1 MSEDQSQ
8 WNPPEDLRSDVR
20 MLGYLLGETIRNQHG
35 EELFDLVEEVRA
47 AAKKAQQGDSSQT
60 RLLIDMLSSLSPE
73 RLLHLARA
81 FSLFLNLANISEQH
95 HQIRQRKKL
104 AAQRF
109 AVPGPVL
116 ESTAGNR
123 PYGFLE
129 AELRHLSAA
138 GIKPETLHDHVCR
151 LNIELILTAHPTEI
165 LRRSVSSKFLRIAS
179 LLEQHDRTELSG
191 IERHEVIQALRRA
204 VAEVWETDEIRRIRP
219 TPVDEAKG
227 GLIWIEY
234 SLWGVIP
241 KIYRELDQ
249 ALYRVTGKGLPLGV
263 APIRF
268 GSWMG
273 GDRDGNPNTT
283 ERVTS
288 HTCLL
293 NRIKAAELFYGEIDD
308 LRRDLSMTR
317 CDDKLRK
324 RVGDDAPEPYRTLL
338 EGVLHRLRATID
350 HHIGT
355 LNGTAPTFAD
365 SPGSEILMD
374 CSDLRQPLL
383 LCHESLVNTGNGI
396 IADGRLT
403 DIIRRLDV
411 FGLTIFRLDIRQES
425 SRHTEA
431 LDAIT
436 QYLGLGCYSAWDETQ
451 RMQFLLKELSGNRPL
466 IMSNFPDPGVASKEV
481 AEVLGTFR
489 MLARQHPESLGA
501 YVISMAS
508 QPSDVLAV
516 ALLQKECRITNPLRI
531 VPLFE
536 SVSALENAAACMDT
550 LFSCDWYKEYIQ
562 GRQEV
567 MIGYSDSAKDA
578 GMVAAAWR
586 LYEAQEQLVEVFSRH
601 EVFLTLFHGR
611 GGTVARGGGPAHE
624 AILAQP
630 PGSVNGSLRI
640 TEQGEVIQAKFGLPG
655 MAMESL
661 QVYLG
666 AVLEATLTPPPRP
679 QASWRDQMIVLSR
692 DAMREFRDITRD
704 EPRFVE
710 YFSQA
715 TPEKEIGHL
724 KIGSRP
730 ARRTQSSGIQH
741 LRAIPWIFAWTQ
753 TRLML
758 PAWLGAGSALEQA
771 IDAGHRPLLVEMEEN
786 WPFFKATMNALEMVF
801 SKANPNI
808 AMLYDERLVNADA
821 ASLGALLREKYQCTM
836 NRVLDITRHAIPM
849 ENEPIVRQSVNIRNT
864 YVEPLHLLQVELLSR
879 IRHGDEHQALDALL
893 VTINGIAAGMRNTG

>member
-1 MSEDQSQ
+1 
-8 WNPPEDLRSDVR
+8 
-20 MLGYLLGETIRNQHG
+20 MLGYLLGETIRNRHG
-35 EELFDLVEEVRA
+35 EDLFSLVEEVRA
-47 AAKKAQQGDSSQT
+47 AAKKAQQGDTSQT
-60 RLLIDMLSSLSPE
+60 RLLIDMLSALSPE

-81 FSLFLNLANISEQH
+81 FSLFLNLANIAEQH

-109 AVPGPVL
+109 AVPDPVL
-116 ESTAGNR
+116 ESAAGNR
-123 PYGFLE
+123 PHGFLE
-129 AELRHLSAA
+129 AEFRQLSAA
-138 GIKPETLHDHVCR
+138 GVKPEILHDHVCR

-179 LLEQHDRTELSG
+179 LLERHDRTGLSG
-191 IERHEVIQALRRA
+191 MERHEIIQALRRA
-204 VAEVWETDEIRRIRP
+204 IAEVWETDEIRRIRP
-219 TPVDEAKG
+219 TPIDEAKS
-227 GLIWIEY
+227 GLVWVEH
-234 SLWGVIP
+234 SLWVVIP

-249 ALYRVTGKGLPLGV
+249 ALHRVTGQGLPLGV
-263 APIRF
+263 APVRF

-283 ERVTS
+283 ESVTAR
-288 HTCLL
+288 TCLL

-317 CDDKLRK
+317 CDDNLRSQ
-324 RVGDDAPEPYRTLL
+324 VGDDAREPYRTLL

-350 HHIGT
+350 HHDNT
-355 LNGTAPTFAD
+355 LNGTAFASAD
-365 SPGSEILMD
+365 VPGPEILAN

-383 LCHESLVNTGNGI
+383 LCYESLVNTGNGI

-425 SRHTEA
+425 TRHAEA

-436 QYLGLGCYSAWDETQ
+436 RHIGMGSYSAWSETR
-451 RMQFLLKELSGNRPL
+451 RMQFLLEELAGNRPL
-466 IMSNFPDPGVASKEV
+466 IMSSFPEPGVASAEV

-489 MLARQHPESLGA
+489 MLAGQHPESLGA

-508 QPSDVLAV
+508 RPSDVLAV
-516 ALLQKECRITNPLRI
+516 ALLQKECRIANPLRI

-536 SVSALENAAACMDT
+536 SVSALQNAAQCMDT
-550 LFSCDWYKEYIQ
+550 LFSCDWYREYIQ

-578 GMVAAAWR
+578 GMVTAAWR
-586 LYEAQEQLVEVFSRH
+586 LYEAQEQLVEVFARH
-601 EVFLTLFHGR
+601 DVFLTLFHGR

-640 TEQGEVIQAKFGLPG
+640 TEQGEVIQAKYGLPG

-679 QASWRDQMIVLSR
+679 RKSWRDQMIVLSR
-692 DAMREFRDITRD
+692 DAMQEFRDLTRH
-704 EPRFVE
+704 EPRFVD

-715 TPEKEIGHL
+715 TPEREIGHL

-730 ARRTQSSGIQH
+730 ARRTQGAGIRH

-771 IDAGHRPLLVEMEEN
+771 IDSGHRTLLVEMEEN
-786 WPFFKATMNALEMVF
+786 WPFFKATMSALEMVF

-808 AMLYDERLVNADA
+808 AALYDERLVGAEA
-821 ASLGALLREKYQCTM
+821 ESLGSLLREKYQCTM
-836 NRVLDITRHAIPM
+836 KMVLDITRHSIPM
-849 ENEPIVRQSVNIRNT
+849 ENEPIVRQSVDIRNA

-879 IRHGDEHQALDALL
+879 IRYRDEHQALDALL